1 MGDWFEKVSM
11 GALVDRAAE
20 RFGDREALY
29 YEGKRWSFADLKA
42 ETDRVAKGLLALGI
56 QPGENVSLWMPN
68 RPEWISTLFA
78 VMKIGAILVPLN
90 TRFRTVDL
98 EYVVRQSNSTTLIA
112 LERSGP
118 VHYGAMVC
126 ELCPE
131 LHESNPDRL
140 SVALFPDLQRIVVL
154 GNARLAGTHAWAD
167 MLARG
172 DIIPDAML
180 EERQGAVDPDATAMI
195 MYTSGTT
202 GFPKGV
208 MHNHNILRT
217 ITDQANRMGVTPRDV
232 ILMYLPL
239 FHCFGLYE
247 GPLMSM
253 VTGARM
259 VLTTFFDPAEALA
272 LTAQEKATMLHG
284 FDTHFHDLM
293 HHPACATTD
302 LRSLRTGLLA
312 AGLAS
317 SELVARKAQRLL
329 CPTLTGW
336 GMTEVGVGALL
347 SFLDSSEDDRCLGS
361 GWPLPGYEFK
371 VIDPTMG
378 LVLPPNSMG
387 ELCTRGYGVMQGYY
401 KKPEETVRAIDA
413 EGWLHTGDMAI
424 LHDDGMVRF
433 LGRYKEILKV
443 GGENVDPVEVEAF
456 LLQHPAVNQVKLVGV
471 PDARLNEVGT
481 ACVVLN
487 PGVNVVAADLIEFCR
502 GKLASFKIPRYVLF
516 VKEFPMTSSG
526 KVQKYRLREVA
537 MEELKIEEETR

>member
-1 MGDWFEKVSM
+1 MGDWFEKVSL
-11 GALVDRAAE
+11 GALVDRAAA
-20 RFGDREALY
+20 RFGLREALY
-29 YEGKRWSFADLKA
+29 YEGKRWSFAELKA

-56 QPGENVSLWMPN
+56 QPNEKVSLWMPN

-78 VMKIGAILVPLN
+78 VMKIGAILVPIN
-90 TRFRTVDL
+90 TRFRTADL
-98 EYVVRQSNSTTLIA
+98 EYVVRQSDSTTLITVD
-112 LERSGP
+112 RSGP
-118 VHYGAMVC
+118 VHYSKMVS
-126 ELCPE
+126 ELCPD
-131 LHESNPDRL
+131 LYQSDPNH
-140 SVALFPDLQRIVVL
+140 VKAALLPDLQRIVVL
-154 GNARLAGTHAWAD
+154 GDQRLTGTHAWPD
-167 MLARG
+167 MLAHG
-172 DIIPDAML
+172 EIIPDVAL
-180 EERQGAVDPDATAMI
+180 AERQHAVDPDDTALI

-217 ITDQANRMGVTPRDV
+217 IIDQANRMGVTPRDV

-253 VTGARM
+253 VTGAQM
-259 VLTTFFDPAEALA
+259 ELTTLFDPAEALA
-272 LTAQEKATMLHG
+272 LIAQEKATMLHG
-284 FDTHFHDLM
+284 FDTHFKDLM
-293 HHPACATTD
+293 DHPACATTD

-312 AGLAS
+312 AGMAS
-317 SELVARKAQRLL
+317 SEPVARKAQRLL

-371 VIDPTMG
+371 VIDPTTG
-378 LVLPPNSMG
+378 QSLAPGAMG

-401 KKPEETVRAIDA
+401 KKPEDTAAAIDA
-413 EGWLHTGDMAI
+413 DGWLRTGDMAI
-424 LHDDGMVRF
+424 MHADGMVRF

-456 LLQHPAVNQVKLVGV
+456 LLQHPAINQVKIIGV
-471 PDARLNEVGT
+471 PDVRLSEVGV

-487 PGVNVVAADLIEFCR
+487 PGVNVTALDLIEYCR
-502 GKLASFKIPRYVLF
+502 GKLASFKIPRHVLF

-526 KVQKYRLREVA
+526 KVQKFRLREAA
-537 MEELKIEEETR
+537 MEELKIEEQTN